1 VGEAHELAGA
11 GAPGATPTTRDVLER
26 IRSELAVLD
35 PDVPPERV
43 TSDATVAS
51 LDMESVTL
59 LSLVAELEDAYSIR
73 LTELEL
79 AGIATVRDL
88 VALVQRHA
96 GRRAAKDG

>member
-1 VGEAHELAGA
+1 MGEAHEPAATGA
-11 GAPGATPTTRDVLER
+11 GGGNPTSQAVLER

-35 PDVPPERV
+35 PDVAPERV
-43 TSDATVAS
+43 TGQATVAS

-73 LTELEL
+73 VDELEL
-79 AGIATVRDL
+79 SGIATVGDL

-96 GRRAAKDG
+96 AARAAEHG